1 MASQKLEM
9 TIAEVT
15 AKYPQFYSDRI
26 KYENRVILESLQ
38 WRVDNPFAKNLS
50 VRQDS
55 ILEYF
60 PYLDK
65 QAVRTVQS
73 AFRAKFYD
81 NKESTTY
88 SKYWNEPALAKVF
101 SSLDKTNA
109 ALQRVLIDCEGPD
122 GTLTARKGFIPS
134 ADITNFISVEYNGLT
149 FGGRLK
155 SEAHFYAVIEVI
167 KNF

>member
-1 MASQKLEM
+1 MTAQKLEV
-9 TIAEVT
+9 TIAEVN
-15 AKYPQFYSDRI
+15 AKYPQFFADRLN
-26 KYENRVILESLQ
+26 YENRVILDSLQ
-38 WRVDNPFAKNLS
+38 WRVDNPTSSNLS
-50 VRQDS
+50 VRRSS
-55 ILEYF
+55 IESYF
-60 PYLDK
+60 PYLDSESI
-65 QAVRTVQS
+65 RTVQS
-73 AFRAKFYD
+73 AFRAKFYN

-122 GTLTARKGFIPS
+122 GTLTARKGFIP
-134 ADITNFISVEYNGLT
+134 ADIRNSISLEYNGLI

-155 SEAHFYAVIEVI
+155 SEAHFYAVIEAI